1 MTSAPY
7 FQPSPVR
14 LRLRRDVRYATCSVS
29 TSVGATRPKY
39 RTDGPVEGW
48 DECLQTRKKDSV
60 EAHGRRC
67 PCTERSTD
75 VIFSHH
81 AAFLH
86 LTSSFCPS
94 HPRGFS
100 YPRTFVCVLP
110 FSPFIYSRNRY
121 FQTFFLLSTLF
132 LSITISSVSSQSFS
146 LLSSVLFFRVLLCCC
161 LHLLLPSS
169 SSLCSFF
176 AVSQGAGDTAS
187 ISRTLSCFLFHRT
200 SLPTTFL
207 LPFHAGEKFNC
218 LKQSSQKEWSQAHVF
233 VVCIFVSTW
242 PPYSSTS

>member
-1 MTSAPY
+1 MCKEHIVCRRRDSSPLFRSTTVELSRCCLVFFEHLHPMQVGTALRCFLCWLLKELETLEAPHWLHMTSAPY

-39 RTDGPVEGW
+39 RTDGPIEGW

-94 HPRGFS
+94 
-100 YPRTFVCVLP
+100 LP
-110 FSPFIYSRNRY
+110 
-121 FQTFFLLSTLF
+121 
-132 LSITISSVSSQSFS
+132 
-146 LLSSVLFFRVLLCCC
+146 
-161 LHLLLPSS
+161 
-169 SSLCSFF
+169 
-176 AVSQGAGDTAS
+176 
-187 ISRTLSCFLFHRT
+187 
-200 SLPTTFL
+200 
-207 LPFHAGEKFNC
+207 
-218 LKQSSQKEWSQAHVF
+218 
-233 VVCIFVSTW
+233 
-242 PPYSSTS
+242 